1 MVQSNGSCRGGV
13 ISNLG
18 VEPSSLVCRLG
29 QNIVSLNLRTFNML
43 FNSSMTKQRSTLII
57 SRCLCV
63 LVGGRESAWHLE
75 LFIKRHWS
83 AVYYYF
89 YSLNTLERVKVMIDD
104 KIKHFFYCF
113 KCVWCCCLILRPRQ
127 LRVSMLCSN
136 SEHLTMLP
144 CLEFGAAASRWSAM
158 LWIGKLQTKVWVQRA
173 EPLEKKLRF
182 MLKTNRGAESTH
194 V

>member
-13 ISNLG
+13 ISNQG

-127 LRVSMLCSN
+127 LCVSMLAVTVSI
-136 SEHLTMLP
+136 SP
-144 CLEFGAAASRWSAM
+144 CCRALNLGRPLVGGVQCFELGSCRQKYGFSVLN
-158 LWIGKLQTKVWVQRA
+158 LWKRSCVLC
-173 EPLEKKLRF
+173 
-182 MLKTNRGAESTH
+182 
-194 V
+194 